1 MPRRRQPNGDDGTPR
16 RPTVVVLMAEHGGGP
31 LWNRSPW
38 HERGPDDYV
47 VDPVVLGVSP
57 ELIAAMDEWND
68 EFGRADSHDPEARE
82 DPAAGAAW
90 LRRGLTLAYR
100 LQQELG
106 EEVEVRYHDDP
117 DERPVT
123 GRRGP

>member
-1 MPRRRQPNGDDGTPR
+1 MPRRHLPIGDDGTPR
-16 RPTVVVLMAEHGGGP
+16 RPTAVVLMAEHGGP
-31 LWNRSPW
+31 FLLNRSPS
-38 HERGPDDYV
+38 HLRGGDEQV
-47 VDPVVLGVSP
+47 VDPVALGVSP
-57 ELIAAMDEWND
+57 ELIAAMSEWND
-68 EFGRADSHDPEARE
+68 GYDWATSHDPEAPE
-82 DPAAGAAW
+82 DPAATAAW

-106 EEVEVRYHDDP
+106 EEIEVRYHDGP

>member
-1 MPRRRQPNGDDGTPR
+1 VPRRRLPTEDDGTPR

-31 LWNRSPW
+31 LWNRSPR
-38 HERGPDDYV
+38 HQRGWDDYV
-47 VDPVVLGVSP
+47 VDPVLLGVSP
-57 ELIAAMDEWND
+57 ELIAAMDAWND
-68 EFGRADSHDPEARE
+68 EYGWDGA
-82 DPAAGAAW
+82 DPAAPEDTVAAAAW

-106 EEVEVRYHDDP
+106 DDVEVRYHDDG
-117 DERPVT
+117 DERPVR